1 MASKFDPDDL
11 QKVREAIPI
20 ESVVSDYVSLQR
32 KGSSLMGLC
41 PFHDEKTA
49 SFSVTPVRNMWHCF
63 GCGEGGDTID
73 FVQRIEGLTFPEA
86 VEFLAA
92 KAGITMHYVEGA
104 AITKEH
110 VEPGTRQRL
119 LECNRVAQD
128 FFVSQLVSPGAGTAR
143 NFIEGRAFTSQDAAR
158 FGMGYAPPGW
168 NNLTDYLRSKGF
180 TDQEIVTVGL
190 GKRGQRGIYDVFRD
204 RVMWPI
210 KDATG
215 AILGFGGRR
224 LDDSDPQVPK
234 YINTPE
240 SPIYHKSS
248 VLYGLD
254 LARPNIGKE
263 RRCVIV
269 EGYTDVMAAHLSGI
283 TTAVATCGT
292 AFTDEHAK
300 QIRRFIGTSAD
311 SASSLKLPGGLP
323 PRGGEVI
330 FTFDGDAAGQAAAL
344 KAFRTD
350 QDFASQAFVAVADD
364 GLDPCD
370 LRMQRGPGAVRD
382 LIESRRPLFDFVL
395 KTIISKYDLE
405 SPAAR
410 VEAMRAAAPVVAEI
424 RDKALRTEYVKQLS
438 GWLGANVR
446 DTWYAVNEAWKRIR
460 AQQRAGASSDQSSRP
475 GPGGPGN
482 ASHGSGNGVNPAN
495 LAGAPTAGSTQIFP
509 QTRLD
514 PAVDTDPIWRV
525 ERDVLIAALQF
536 PGLAAQTAF
545 DALDP
550 QSFTQPTLRAIFE
563 VIAAIGGAEEYQRL
577 AEAAQAAGEPNPGN
591 LALNRWAAAVKAQ
604 AGPVLVGALTNL
616 ATRPAPLYETNQSA
630 QETQS
635 AAESWVKNAVES
647 MERKGLN
654 AKIASLKAQLRRLDS
669 DSPEKP
675 EVFAKLIDL
684 ENRMRE
690 LNPEF

>member
-11 QKVREAIPI
+11 RKVREAIPI

-143 NFIEGRAFTSQDAAR
+143 NFIEGRAFTSQDAAS

-410 VEAMRAAAPVVAEI
+410 IEAMRAAAPVVAEI

-446 DTWYAVNEAWKRIR
+446 DTWYAVNEAWKQIR
-460 AQQRAGASSDQSSRP
+460 SQQRAGASSDRSSRS

-482 ASHGSGNGVNPAN
+482 ASHGSGYGVNPAN
-495 LAGAPTAGSTQIFP
+495 LAGGAAAGSTQIFP

>member
-20 ESVVSDYVSLQR
+20 ESVVDDYVSLVR

-49 SFSVTPVRNMWHCF
+49 SFSVTPVRNLWHCF

-104 AITKEH
+104 AVTKEH

-128 FFVSQLVSPGAGTAR
+128 FFVSQLVSPGAGQAR
-143 NFIEGRAFTSQDAAR
+143 NFIEGRAFTSQDAAL

-180 TDQEIVTVGL
+180 TNQEIVAVGL
-190 GKRGQRGIYDVFRD
+190 GKQGQRGIYDVFRD

-210 KDATG
+210 KDSTG
-215 AILGFGGRR
+215 TILGFGGRR

-292 AFTDEHAK
+292 AFTEDHAK

-395 KTIISKYDLE
+395 KTLIAKYDLE

-410 VEAMRAAAPVVAEI
+410 IEAMRAAAPVVAEI

-446 DTWYAVNEAWKRIR
+446 DTWYAVNDAWKQLRF
-460 AQQRAGASSDQSSRP
+460 QQRAAASSDRSSRS
-475 GPGGPGN
+475 GLGGLG
-482 ASHGSGNGVNPAN
+482 SVSRGSGNGANPGNMTGETA
-495 LAGAPTAGSTQIFP
+495 AGSTQIFP

-545 DALDP
+545 DTLDP

-563 VIAAIGGAEEYQRL
+563 VVAAIGGTEEYQRL
-577 AEAAQAAGEPNPGN
+577 AEAAQTAGEPNPGN

-616 ATRPAPLYETNQSA
+616 ATRPAPLYETGQSDQQTRA
-630 QETQS
+630 
-635 AAESWVKNAVES
+635 AAESWVQNAVES